1 MSRRRIAAFAVFA
14 TLITAVVVVA
24 KPAAVNAATA
34 PNADVRVPMDPSEIL
49 EKSQGQPVRRKG
61 RAAAPTVEEAVS
73 LAQAEIDAGRA
84 SGDPR
89 ALGRAKA
96 ALGGHWDDPAAPASV
111 VLLRAT
117 ILQSLHEFERAD
129 AELTGLLARSP
140 ENDQARLTLA
150 TIRTVRADYKYA
162 ETECP
167 KLSDALSAAVC
178 LGNAWSLTGRSA
190 AAEVKVGEALGTLGQ
205 GGAPR
210 TRAEIVWAISS
221 LGEYAERQGAR
232 DRAEAYYRKA
242 LQVSPSDPYVLRAY
256 ADLLLDLGRPAEV
269 LPLLASYTEQDALLL
284 RVVVAKKRLGQT
296 GAVTVARDLA
306 ERFAAVRLR
315 GDRAHLREESW
326 YEREIVGDAARAL
339 TLAQEN
345 WSVQREP
352 ADARVF
358 LEAARAKGDLAAAA
372 PVRALLAETHLE
384 DPTLLTLA
392 RSTP

>member
-1 MSRRRIAAFAVFA
+1 MSRRRIAVFAVFA
-14 TLITAVVVVA
+14 TLITTVIVVA
-24 KPAAVNAATA
+24 KPAAVNAA
-34 PNADVRVPMDPSEIL
+34 NADVRMPTDANEIL
-49 EKSQGQPVRRKG
+49 EKSQGRPAGRKG
-61 RAAAPTVEEAVS
+61 RAAALTVDQAVS

-96 ALGGHWDDPAAPASV
+96 ALGAHWDDPAAPASV

-129 AELTGLLARSP
+129 AELSGLLSRSP

-150 TIRTVRADYKYA
+150 TIRTVRADYTYA

-167 KLSDALSAAVC
+167 KLGDALSAAVC
-178 LGNAWSLTGRSA
+178 VGNAWSLTGRSA

-205 GGAPR
+205 GGGPR

-221 LGEYAERQGAR
+221 LSEYAERQGAR

-256 ADLLLDLGRPAEV
+256 ADLLLDLGRAAEV
-269 LPLLASYTEQDALLL
+269 LPLLAPYTEQDALLL
-284 RVVVAKKRLGQT
+284 RVVVAKKRLGQA
-296 GAVTVARDLA
+296 GAVTVARELA

-345 WSVQREP
+345 WAVQREP

-384 DPTLLTLA
+384 DPTLLALA